1 MKTTYIQFDAPK
13 NDSQFAKDGL
23 IKSSLKKA
31 MVGILTKIIPKANP
45 DFDDKIDEVQYWLV
59 ECDNETGIPEREIG
73 LDKEGR
79 VILKMPFK
87 DNYGYWTDNNLL
99 LNDFKEHFV
108 VSEISKDSFEQNWVL
123 FDKISN
129 FEIEI
134 SNFKTLSTGA
144 DGGHIYLTTE
154 IDHKGQQRKL
164 VIYFANKSDEQK
176 IKTEGKL
183 KLSGRLFDEGSQQ
196 SLSLLDTKLID

>member
-13 NDSQFAKDGL
+13 NDSQFAKDRL